1 MTESLT
7 MSVAET
13 ASTLG
18 ISERLVYALID
29 RGDLPAIAFGRR
41 KVVPAKAVDLLLEH
55 ALEGFDPSSLARK
68 LGVAA
73 GSASAAEPRLDVP
86 TPTGGTVAAEAS
98 AVRGADPTGTTGTDT
113 AEVIRGSR
121 TAPAVARSRAPVA
134 SSSSP

>member
-86 TPTGGTVAAEAS
+86 TPTGGTVAEAS